1 MKKTL
6 SIVALSALCSTPA
19 LAQVNVANIVDM
31 ELLTHTELSQKLKD
45 GWTSVIL
52 VTGGTEERGP
62 QDVLGGH
69 TMMAHSHASMIAR
82 KLGKTLV
89 APVLPIAVN
98 ATGLN
103 ANREMADQAG
113 AMQMPAEVFKQVQL
127 AEIDS
132 LARSGFKD
140 IYVMGDHGG
149 GQAEMKDAAEEM
161 DKKWS
166 AKGTRVYYVSDFYNK
181 THDDVDMYFYEH
193 KLPIGGHGA
202 MLETSIMLYL
212 EPSPGAWVRPIYK
225 TMPFDPT
232 GQTPEQWKA
241 ARDARMARQA
251 AIAAGQTPAPA
262 AGRGGGGGRGAA
274 DPNAPPRVNNGV
286 TGDPTKS
293 TKEIGKDLIDIIVNN
308 GVNEIKK
315 MTAERRGAAPRSNS
329 LAGGA
334 RRARLPVPPP
344 RSIPA
349 AFFHNDVVQAF
360 RPAHTADL
368 KVRTTSSLAPPTL

>member
-6 SIVALSALCSTPA
+6 SIVALAALCAVAAS
-19 LAQVNVANIVDM
+19 AQVNVASIVDM
-31 ELLTHTELSQKLKD
+31 ELLTHTELSQKIKD
-45 GWTSVIL
+45 GWTSVL
-52 VTGGTEERGP
+52 LAAGGTEERGP

-69 TMMAHSHASMIAR
+69 TMMVKSHADMIAR
-82 KLGKTLV
+82 KLGKTIV

-149 GQAEMKDAAEEM
+149 GQAEMQAAAEEM
-161 DKKWS
+161 DKKWM

-202 MLETSIMLYL
+202 MLETSLMLYY
-212 EPSPGAWVRPIYK
+212 EP
-225 TMPFDPT
+225 
-232 GQTPEQWKA
+232 
-241 ARDARMARQA
+241 
-251 AIAAGQTPAPA
+251 
-262 AGRGGGGGRGAA
+262 
-274 DPNAPPRVNNGV
+274 
-286 TGDPTKS
+286 
-293 TKEIGKDLIDIIVNN
+293 
-308 GVNEIKK
+308 
-315 MTAERRGAAPRSNS
+315 
-329 LAGGA
+329 
-334 RRARLPVPPP
+334 
-344 RSIPA
+344 
-349 AFFHNDVVQAF
+349 
-360 RPAHTADL
+360 
-368 KVRTTSSLAPPTL
+368 

>member
-1 MKKTL
+1 MKKALAFITL
-6 SIVALSALCSTPA
+6 SVLSAAPA
-19 LAQVNVANIVDM
+19 GAQVNVANIVDL
-31 ELLTHTELSQKLKD
+31 ELLTHTEVTQKLKD
-45 GWTSVIL
+45 GWTSVLL

-62 QDVLGGH
+62 HDVLGGH
-69 TMMAHSHASMIAR
+69 TMMAHSHAVMIAR

-103 ANREMADQAG
+103 ASREMADQPG

-149 GQAEMKDAAEEM
+149 GQNEMKEAADEM

-166 AKGTRVYYVSDFYNK
+166 AKGTRVYYVSAFYNK
-181 THDDVDMYFYEH
+181 THDDVDLYFYEH

-212 EPSPGAWVRPIYK
+212 EPAPGAWVRPLYK

-232 GQTPEQWKA
+232 GQTPEQWKT
-241 ARDARMARQA
+241 ARDARIARQA
-251 AIAAGQTPAPA
+251 AIAAGQ
-262 AGRGGGGGRGAA
+262 
-274 DPNAPPRVNNGV
+274 
-286 TGDPTKS
+286 
-293 TKEIGKDLIDIIVNN
+293 
-308 GVNEIKK
+308 
-315 MTAERRGAAPRSNS
+315 
-329 LAGGA
+329 
-334 RRARLPVPPP
+334 
-344 RSIPA
+344 
-349 AFFHNDVVQAF
+349 
-360 RPAHTADL
+360 
-368 KVRTTSSLAPPTL
+368 